1 MAARGG
7 LLKLLDAYIAIGGD
21 AADFDKVVDQSEAK
35 AKAAGGRLESA
46 FSPRKVLGAL
56 GAAAGAVFGIATTGA
71 NELDAA
77 MHQLQADTGM
87 TDSAAKSAEHS
98 MAGMYQHNLQG
109 FAEIGATMLIR
120 PMAIPR

>member
-56 GAAAGAVFGIATTGA
+56 GTAAGAVLGVTLGVAGQ
-71 NELDAA
+71 LDAA
-77 MHQLQADTGM
+77 MRQLQADTGM
-87 TDSAAKSAEHS
+87 TDAQAKAAEHS
-98 MAGMYQHNLQG
+98 LAGMAKNN
-109 FAEIGATMLIR
+109 
-120 PMAIPR
+120 